1 MYILYVAGNDIDCQR
16 KGIVIVGW
24 LDKTFENQN
33 ISAKPIL
40 HKKDHNL
47 TTVRVS
53 AMHQCSPDTPLFRFR
68 RAVTTMRIAHI
79 RSRMKIHVGSP
90 IEIQYILQGYGVPIE
105 TIPITYTGKS
115 VSQRFS

>member
-1 MYILYVAGNDIDCQR
+1 MYILFTAGYDIDTQR
-16 KGIVIVGW
+16 KGIVIVIW
-24 LDKTFENQN
+24 FDATFR
-33 ISAKPIL
+33 ISAQPKL
-40 HKKDHNL
+40 HCKDHNL